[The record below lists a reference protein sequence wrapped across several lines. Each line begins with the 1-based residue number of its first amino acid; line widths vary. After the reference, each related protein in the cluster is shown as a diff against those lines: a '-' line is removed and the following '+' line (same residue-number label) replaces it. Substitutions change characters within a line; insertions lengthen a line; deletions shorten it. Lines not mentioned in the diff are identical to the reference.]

1 MYLFNYLI
9 PSFIIASVLM
19 STTALAQAPE
29 PTSATTTT
37 PNLDRPT
44 STPRERLETRMAS
57 SSERMEERQA
67 SSTLRQENRTEL
79 RNERQAAL
87 NELRQKR
94 VLNLSA
100 NISNRM
106 EAAISRLYNIVARL
120 ETRIA
125 TLKNNGVETSAAEA
139 KLREAASY
147 LSEAKAL
154 ISNID
159 SLVNEATTSTEP
171 QKRWAN
177 VRTTYQN
184 TGSKIRSAHQA
195 LRETVAL
202 LKEAVIKAEG
212 NASSAV
218 NQNEATTTTTN
229 Q

>member
-1 MYLFNYLI
+1 MG
-9 PSFIIASVLM
+9 
-19 STTALAQAPE
+19 TTALAQVPQT
-29 PTSATTTT
+29 TSTPTTT
-37 PNLDRPT
+37 PPSQPT
-44 STPRERLETRMAS
+44 STPRERLETRIAS

-67 SSTLRQENRTEL
+67 SSTLRQEARTEL

-125 TLKNNGVETSAAEA
+125 TLKNNGVDTAAAEA
-139 KLREAASY
+139 KLREAANH

-159 SLVNEATTSTEP
+159 SLVNDATTSTEP
-171 QKRWAN
+171 QNRWAN

-202 LKEAVIKAEG
+202 LKEAVIEAEG
-212 NASSAV
+212 NAESAV
-218 NQNEATTTTTN
+218 SQNETATTTTTTN